1 MTLKTTELAAARSEL
16 DKALSRTVS
25 EHNEPELMKF
35 LVDMNRDGAL
45 LFHWD
50 VINGKEI
57 QVWSHE
63 TGDRYKERASEIE
76 HDFSATMA
84 EIFLDGHLEFFVDG
98 DQPPKVLFQLRRAR
112 LV

>member
-1 MTLKTTELAAARSEL
+1 MTLKTTELTAARSEL

-35 LVDMNRDGAL
+35 LADMNRDGAL
-45 LFHWD
+45 FLHWD

-57 QVWSHE
+57 QVWYHE
-63 TGDRYKERASEIE
+63 TGARYKERASEIE

-84 EIFLDGHLEFFVDG
+84 EVFLDAHLEFFVDG
-98 DQPPKVLFQLRRAR
+98 SRQR
-112 LV
+112 LCSN